1 MDRAAIQ
8 PVVWIIDSQQWPRAN
23 LCAELIER
31 GFNAIGF
38 IEISQA
44 MAMLGDPDHVKPRLI
59 VLELRGQSFSQN
71 DLDVLAESGI
81 PAVAIGGEVELNEKS
96 IRKLK
101 WAAVLQRPLSIGNV
115 ADVVEG
121 LLNRKEKNP

>member
-1 MDRAAIQ
+1 MDQAAIH

-23 LCAELIER
+23 LRAELIER
-31 GFNAIGF
+31 GFDTIGF

-44 MAMLGDPDHVKPRLI
+44 MAALGDPDHLKPRLI

-71 DLDVLAESGI
+71 DLDVLAQSGI
-81 PAVAIGGEVELNEKS
+81 PAVALGGAVELNQKS
-96 IRKLK
+96 IRRFK
-101 WAAVLQRPLSIGNV
+101 WGAVLQRPLSIGNV

-121 LLNRKEKNP
+121 LWDRKEKNP